1 MSDSDAIFIN
11 QKLSIPVSELTFR
24 YSTSSGPGGQHANR
38 AATRVT
44 LLFNVAQSPS
54 LPDDIRARLLT
65 RLATRLDKEGV
76 LQIQAQ
82 DSRSQHR
89 NRETAVSRF
98 QTLLASALIKRKK
111 RRPTKPSRAAKERRL
126 NDKKKQSQKKQGR
139 RQQRWD

>member
-1 MSDSDAIFIN
+1 MDSDAIYIN
-11 QKLSIPVSELTFR
+11 HQLSIPVSELQFR

-44 LLFNVAQSPS
+44 LVFDVAHSPA
-54 LPDDIRARLLT
+54 LPDDVRRLLLR
-65 RLATRLDKEGV
+65 RLVTRLDKQGV
-76 LQIQAQ
+76 LQVQVQ

-98 QTLLASALIKRKK
+98 QALLVAALIKPKK

-126 NDKKKQSQKKQGR
+126 TNKKKQGQKKRDR
-139 RQQRWD
+139 RQRWD